1 MKWIKPEQKQSTK
14 KKLVSKANIKSRL
27 SYYCLS
33 KQEYR
38 QFLQSSI
45 DVKTSQKQDVA
56 YKGKIKDCQSTR
68 KLNVNNT

>member
-1 MKWIKPEQKQSTK
+1 M
-14 KKLVSKANIKSRL
+14 SKANIKSRS

-45 DVKTSQKQDVA
+45 DVKTSYKQDVA

-68 KLNVNNT
+68 KLNVNNTWPQSGPNGKPSIKITM